1 MSWALGLVAFA
12 AILDIFANLF
22 LKKSNAFTHKGYTIA
37 CILMVWA
44 AFIALTFTLE
54 TLPLSVAY
62 STWGAVGII
71 GTTAGGYILFKER
84 IGAIGYL
91 GIIIVLCAVILLH
104 VEI

>member
-37 CILMVWA
+37 CIMMVWA
-44 AFIALTFTLE
+44 AFTALTFALE

-62 STWGAVGII
+62 STWGAIGII
-71 GTTAGGYILFKER
+71 GTAAGGYIFFKER
-84 IGAIGYL
+84 IGIIGYA
-91 GIIIVLCAVILLH
+91 GIAIVLCAVILLH
-104 VEI
+104 VEV